1 MARRKTTPPP
11 AAAVKTPAPAKTRR
25 VAHDV
30 KLPDIK
36 YDTFTLWLV
45 GHTPL
50 IVHAWSQKAKESML
64 GKQQK
69 EVSEGLDTRDPAAD
83 FEASLYPMSP
93 ETDAAGE
100 RIPLEKR
107 TFGFPVTAVKKA
119 MLSVA
124 HKDRG
129 VPRATVMGALRL
141 KHEMIR
147 VMPALA
153 GAVCDMPLVRI
164 YGSPPEMREDMVR
177 VGAGLNKK
185 ATLAYRAQFSVWAI
199 RIRGQVNIST
209 CPFEWI
215 PFLARH
221 SGLAV
226 GIGDWRNEKN
236 GIFGAYHIASPQ
248 EIEEWEAYRRG
259 AGPLP
264 APVKFDDDDDDDEL
278 QEAAE

>member
-1 MARRKTTPPP
+1 MARTKKTTSPT
-11 AAAVKTPAPAKTRR
+11 ATPAPKPRK
-25 VAHDV
+25 VATDV
-30 KLPDIK
+30 KLPVVK
-36 YDTFTLWLV
+36 HEYFTLWIV

-50 IVHAWSQKAKESML
+50 ITHAWSQKAKDNML

-69 EVSEGLDTRDPAAD
+69 EASEGLEARDPEAD

-93 ETDAAGE
+93 DNIGGKSV
-100 RIPLEKR
+100 PFEKR
-107 TFGFPVTAVKKA
+107 WFGFPVTAVKKA

-129 VPRATVMGALRL
+129 VPRATVMGALQL

-164 YGSPPEMREDMVR
+164 YGSAPEMREDMVR

-199 RIRGQVNIST
+199 RIRGRVNVSV

-215 PFLARH
+215 PFLAQH
-221 SGLAV
+221 SGRAV

-236 GIFGAYHIASPQ
+236 GTFGAYHIASP
-248 EIEEWEAYRRG
+248 EETKAWEAYRHGRG
-259 AGPLP
+259 KLP
-264 APVKFDDDDDDDEL
+264 ARIDDDWGEDDDEL
-278 QEAAE
+278 DEAAE